1 VKSSKSEEISVFES
15 LPHVSRR
22 KFAKR
27 VIIGALG
34 SSILLE
40 SLPAP
45 WGDAS
50 PLSAVAFG
58 AQLPV
63 RNITDRAWA

>member
-27 VIIGALG
+27 AIIGALG